1 MSLPGAPVAARRFRA
16 PEGGLTKEMRAAF
29 DVDGYL
35 VLEGFV
41 PREDCHRLKERAL
54 QLVAEFD
61 PEEHR
66 TVFSTSTRAH
76 AADLYF
82 QGSGD
87 KIRFF
92 FEEKAFDDSG
102 NLRQD
107 KLLSINKI
115 GHAMHDLDSV
125 FDEFSRAP
133 RVREMAASLPFSK
146 PLLLQS
152 MYIVKQPRIGGEVG
166 WHVDSTYLYTEPPSC
181 IGLWFALEDAT
192 LENGAMCCLAGAH
205 RDKLRSRFRRRDA
218 RLELE
223 QLDATPWPAAPVV
236 ALEAGVGT
244 LVLLHGQLPH
254 RSGANLSER
263 SRHAYTLHLI
273 DGSYSYPSDNW
284 LIRPENFPLR
294 GF

>member
-1 MSLPGAPVAARRFRA
+1 MTSPVASVAARRFRA
-16 PEGGLTKEMRAAF
+16 PKGGLTDEMLVAF
-29 DVDGYL
+29 EEDGYL

-41 PREDCHRLKERAL
+41 PQLDCHRLRERAM
-54 QLVAEFD
+54 QLVAGFD
-61 PEEHR
+61 PEQHR

-82 QGSGD
+82 QESGD

-92 FEEKAFDDSG
+92 FEEKAFDDLG

-133 RVREMAASLPFSK
+133 RVEAIAASLPLAQ
-146 PLLLQS
+146 PVLLQS
-152 MYIVKQPRIGGEVG
+152 MYIFKQPRIGGEVG
-166 WHVDSTYLYTEPPSC
+166 WHVDSTYLYTEPLSC

-192 LENGAMCCLAGAH
+192 LENGAMCCLAGGH
-205 RDKLRSRFRRRDA
+205 RAKLRSRFRRRDG

-223 QLDATPWPAAPVV
+223 QLDATPWPTAPMV
-236 ALEAGVGT
+236 ALEADAGT

-273 DGSYSYPSDNW
+273 DGSNSYPGDNW
-284 LIRPENFPLR
+284 LIRPGNFPPR